1 MREYVIMTDS
11 SCDLPYQMANALE
24 VDAAPLTVILNG
36 ETFRNY
42 LDEREIQTET
52 FYRMLREGKEGT
64 TAAVNVDG
72 FIQTM
77 EPYLQ
82 QGKDILALAFSSGLS
97 ATYQAATIAAE
108 DLRAKYPDR
117 EILIVD
123 TLCAS
128 MGQGLIVYLAV
139 QEKRKGKSME
149 VVRDYVESIKLKLAH
164 WFTVD
169 DLNHLKRGGRI
180 STAAALLGSTL
191 NIKPILHVD
200 DEGHLVPSS
209 KVRGRK
215 HAIKK
220 LADCFAQSAISP
232 EEQTVFISHGA
243 CLEDAELL
251 ANEIRQRATVKEIV
265 IGYVG
270 PVIGAHSGPGTLAL
284 FYLADQR

>member
-11 SCDLPYQMANALE
+11 SCDLPHQMAKSLE
-24 VDAAPLTVILNG
+24 VEVTPLTMILNG

-52 FYRMLREGKEGT
+52 LYRMLREGKEAT
-64 TAAVNVDG
+64 TSAVNADE

-97 ATYQAATIAAE
+97 ATCQATTIAAE
-108 DLRAKYPDR
+108 ELRAKYPDR
-117 EILIVD
+117 EILTVD
-123 TLCAS
+123 TLSAS

-149 VVRDYVESIKLKLAH
+149 EVRDYVESIKLKMIH

-169 DLNHLKRGGRI
+169 DLNYLKRGGRI
-180 STAAALLGSTL
+180 SPAAALLGSTL
-191 NIKPILHVD
+191 NIKPIMHVD
-200 DEGHLVPSS
+200 NEGHLIPTG
-209 KVRGRK
+209 KVRGRR

-220 LADCFAQSAISP
+220 LADYFAESAISP

-251 ANEIRQRATVKEIV
+251 ASEIRQRARVKEIV

-284 FYLADQR
+284 FFLGEHR